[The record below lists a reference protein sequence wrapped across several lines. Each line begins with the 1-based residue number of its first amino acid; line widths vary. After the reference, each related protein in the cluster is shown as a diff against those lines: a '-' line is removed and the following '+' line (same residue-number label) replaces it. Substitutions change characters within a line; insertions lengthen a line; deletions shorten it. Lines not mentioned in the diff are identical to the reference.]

1 MAKVFLNLI
10 LFCSFSGF
18 AQFGIGH
25 IDTTFTDPDRNNR
38 AVPVAIY
45 YPADTSGDGVPL
57 TATQGAFPVLS
68 FGHGFVMGWEAYENL
83 WTAIVPRGYLM
94 VFPKTEGGIA
104 PSHAT
109 FAADLAFV
117 IKRCNE
123 LNNDNTSVFYGRVG
137 ASSAVM
143 GHSMGG
149 GAALL
154 AAQGNNE
161 ITALAVLAAAQTNP
175 SAIAAA
181 ANIQLPALL
190 FAGANDCVTPPATN
204 QLAMYEA
211 LTGSCK
217 TYISI
222 TGGSHCQMA
231 ENNFLCSVG
240 EATCSPSAQISRD
253 AQHAVIDNYLVK
265 WLDATLKDD
274 CVAGTAFDSQILTD
288 NAITFQK
295 TCVQCAPLSVVKTAA
310 TSVEVGPN
318 PFADSLT
325 LTGAPTQKLRLVLTD
340 AMGKT
345 VIDQTIRGGGP
356 IPAGHLKPGVYF
368 YTLDGQGTVIGKGKL
383 IKQ

>member
-1 MAKVFLNLI
+1 MAKVYLILI
-10 LFCSFSGF
+10 LFVSFSGF

-57 TATQGAFPVLS
+57 TSTPGAFPVLS

-117 IKRCNE
+117 IKRCSE
-123 LNNDNTSVFYGRVG
+123 LNNDNTSVFFGRVG
-137 ASSAVM
+137 ASNAVM

-154 AAQGNNE
+154 AAQGNDE

-181 ANIQLPALL
+181 ANIAVPALVL
-190 FAGANDCVTPPATN
+190 AGANDCVTPPATN
-204 QLAMYEA
+204 QLAMYDA
-211 LTGSCK
+211 LAGSCK

-222 TGGSHCQMA
+222 TGVSHCQMA
-231 ENNFLCSVG
+231 ENNFLCSLG
-240 EATCSPSAQISRD
+240 EATCSPSATISRA

-265 WLDATLKDD
+265 WLDATLKGD
-274 CVAGTAFDSQILTD
+274 CVAGTVFDSEILTD

-295 TCVQCAPLSVVKTAA
+295 TCEQCVPLSVVKTAA
-310 TSVEVGPN
+310 NTVGIGPN

-325 LTGAPTQKLRLVLTD
+325 LTGVPAQKLRLVLTD
-340 AMGKT
+340 AVGKT
-345 VIDQTIRGGGP
+345 VIDQTIRGGGSMST
-356 IPAGHLKPGVYF
+356 GHLKPGVYF